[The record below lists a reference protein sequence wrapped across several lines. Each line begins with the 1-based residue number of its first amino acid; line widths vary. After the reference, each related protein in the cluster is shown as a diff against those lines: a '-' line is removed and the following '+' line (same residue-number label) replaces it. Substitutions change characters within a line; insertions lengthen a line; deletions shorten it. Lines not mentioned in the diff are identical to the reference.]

1 MPGSLEFV
9 KSNSTTSNVSSLSV
23 DDCFTTEY
31 DIYKCVLEI
40 DEVGTEIAIETRL
53 QNSSG
58 PVTSSNYDHAY
69 RFMRVGSGSYSS
81 QGNQGND
88 KWQFTMYNEGAV
100 GGFYVMYVYNPAN
113 SSKYTFAHWQ
123 MASHYYAS
131 STAVLMTRR
140 GIGVLEVEE
149 AHTGIQIYGL
159 SSNITNAKL
168 SVYGVAK

>member
-1 MPGSLEFV
+1 
-9 KSNSTTSNVSSLSV
+9 
-23 DDCFTTEY
+23 
-31 DIYKCVLEI
+31 
-40 DEVGTEIAIETRL
+40 
-53 QNSSG
+53 
-58 PVTSSNYDHAY
+58 
-69 RFMRVGSGSYSS
+69 
-81 QGNQGND
+81 
-88 KWQFTMYNEGAV
+88 
-100 GGFYVMYVYNPAN
+100 MYVYNPAN